1 MLYSNVGMNHATQ
14 GGDPDDK
21 IILYRTFKEI
31 NNVPLIIS
39 SLKENY
45 FPQRKETRKI
55 MNTENLLLQPNEYW
69 FCKQQISELV
79 SAYHSVNDKQTIV
92 TLQTLIKGKTEEFFR
107 RSTLLEAYWEKFLDT
122 SLTREKFEKLFEEM
136 KAFVIPMEA
145 PSTKQIEKSFRKV
158 KKMQYPEL
166 DSLDFRELSY
176 LGWND
181 SGTNRKYLLRKID
194 GRFTGVYGSFS
205 TDVQKGHCAI
215 CNQISTVTFFLA
227 TTKSSGDGTYTKK
240 GNYICTNSDQCNR
253 QLTQLDTL
261 NRFWETVTK

>member
-1 MLYSNVGMNHATQ
+1 
-14 GGDPDDK
+14 
-21 IILYRTFKEI
+21 
-31 NNVPLIIS
+31 
-39 SLKENY
+39 
-45 FPQRKETRKI
+45 
-55 MNTENLLLQPNEYW
+55 MNTEKTILKPYEYW
-69 FCKQQISELV
+69 YCKQQLGELV
-79 SAYHSVNDKQTIV
+79 SAYHSVNDKQTINTV
-92 TLQTLIKGKTEEFFR
+92 QTLIKGKTDEIFTR
-107 RSTLLEAYWEKFLDT
+107 DPLLAAYWDQFLDT
-122 SLTREKFEKLFEEM
+122 SLTRDRFERLFEEI
-136 KAFVIPMEA
+136 KRFVEPMDI
-145 PSTKQIEKSFRKV
+145 PSTKQIDKAFRKV

-166 DSLDFRELSY
+166 ETIDYRDFSY

-215 CNQISTVTFFLA
+215 CNQISTVAFFLA

-261 NRFWETVTK
+261 ERFWETVTK

>member
-92 TLQTLIKGKTEEFFR
+92 TLQTLIKGKR
-107 RSTLLEAYWEKFLDT
+107 KNSSDAVLCWKPIGKNFL
-122 SLTREKFEKLFEEM
+122 
-136 KAFVIPMEA
+136 IPA
-145 PSTKQIEKSFRKV
+145 LPVKNSKSF
-158 KKMQYPEL
+158 
-166 DSLDFRELSY
+166 
-176 LGWND
+176 
-181 SGTNRKYLLRKID
+181 
-194 GRFTGVYGSFS
+194 
-205 TDVQKGHCAI
+205 
-215 CNQISTVTFFLA
+215 
-227 TTKSSGDGTYTKK
+227 
-240 GNYICTNSDQCNR
+240 
-253 QLTQLDTL
+253 
-261 NRFWETVTK
+261 